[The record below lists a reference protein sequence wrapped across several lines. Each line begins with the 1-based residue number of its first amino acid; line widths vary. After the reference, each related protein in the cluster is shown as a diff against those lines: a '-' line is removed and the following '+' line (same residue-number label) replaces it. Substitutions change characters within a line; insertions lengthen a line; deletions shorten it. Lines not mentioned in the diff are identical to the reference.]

1 MYKNKKKTI
10 KSRTVRR
17 VGTILTAAVLSS
29 AFVLPDVISSPETD
43 QQYVVYADEKDD
55 IKDIQYKNAQR
66 EKLKQ
71 KAQEQLSYLNVKATD
86 IRDVIAQLDQS
97 IAEYQVEIM
106 GLVDDRNAIQAE
118 IAVTESNLQLAYI
131 AEANQYERMKERI
144 AYAYENGD
152 IQYIDALVALDDFS
166 NLINQSEYVEQVSAY
181 DQNQLNELLSIKK
194 NIQEQESLLQ
204 QKLEEVREK
213 KADTEAQQE
222 ALVITQDGKKA
233 KLEEYNELIYSTN
246 GEITTYQQLI
256 DEGNYQ
262 IQRLEAEYRRKQEEA
277 KREAARKKAAEE
289 AAKKKAAEEA
299 ERKKREAENA
309 KNQSQGG
316 NSSGSSSG
324 SSGSSSGSS
333 GSSSGSSSSGGSSK
347 SFDEVTPSGTWVWP
361 CPASHHITSYFGYR
375 TPPTAGATSYH
386 QAIDVGCS
394 VGTKVVAMSSGRV
407 MYTAY
412 SGARGNYIRIDHGG
426 GITSLYQHLSGFA
439 GYSAGD
445 YVEAGTVI
453 AYSGMTGICAGAHLH
468 FEIWK
473 NGYPVNPL
481 NYVN

>member
-181 DQNQLNELLSIKK
+181 DQNQLNELLAIKK

-246 GEITTYQQLI
+246 GEITT
-256 DEGNYQ
+256 
-262 IQRLEAEYRRKQEEA
+262 
-277 KREAARKKAAEE
+277 
-289 AAKKKAAEEA
+289 
-299 ERKKREAENA
+299 
-309 KNQSQGG
+309 
-316 NSSGSSSG
+316 
-324 SSGSSSGSS
+324 
-333 GSSSGSSSSGGSSK
+333 
-347 SFDEVTPSGTWVWP
+347 
-361 CPASHHITSYFGYR
+361 
-375 TPPTAGATSYH
+375 
-386 QAIDVGCS
+386 
-394 VGTKVVAMSSGRV
+394 
-407 MYTAY
+407 
-412 SGARGNYIRIDHGG
+412 
-426 GITSLYQHLSGFA
+426 
-439 GYSAGD
+439 
-445 YVEAGTVI
+445 
-453 AYSGMTGICAGAHLH
+453 
-468 FEIWK
+468 
-473 NGYPVNPL
+473 
-481 NYVN
+481 